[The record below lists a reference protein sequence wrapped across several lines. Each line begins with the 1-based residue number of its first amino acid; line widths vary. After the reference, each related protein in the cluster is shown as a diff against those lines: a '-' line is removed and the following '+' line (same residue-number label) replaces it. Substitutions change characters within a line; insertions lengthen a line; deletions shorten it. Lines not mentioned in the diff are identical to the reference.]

1 MAGLEV
7 LLVEDDC
14 DMRFVLAEMLRSA
27 GLVVHEASHGREAL
41 DLVAGGFRP
50 RLILLDIV
58 MPVMDGVTFLRHK
71 QSLRHLAHVP
81 VIVVSATAEA
91 PIDGACCVLR
101 KPVDPVT
108 LLSTLR
114 AWAA

>member
-1 MAGLEV
+1 MLGLEV

-14 DMRFVLAEMLRSA
+14 DMRFVLGEVLRRA
-27 GLVVHEASHGREAL
+27 GLVVHEAGHGQQAL
-41 DLVAGGFRP
+41 DLVASGFHP

-58 MPVMDGVTFLRHK
+58 MPVMDGFTFLRRK
-71 QSLRHLAHVP
+71 QAIRELALVP
-81 VIVVSATAEA
+81 VIVVSATAEP

-101 KPVDPVT
+101 KPVDPAT
-108 LLSTLR
+108 LLSTVG

>member
-1 MAGLEV
+1 MVGLEV

-58 MPVMDGVTFLRHK
+58 MPVMDGLPSPRPK
-71 QSLRHLAHVP
+71 QSLRHLPHVP

-101 KPVDPVT
+101 KPV
-108 LLSTLR
+108 
-114 AWAA
+114 